1 MGAHKASIAKTHRKF
16 FILAS
21 LGLLSLA
28 AVAVTY
34 ALAISTLVM
43 AVDKDFWFIAAA
55 LRTDWTRS
63 FRHSVELCFGF

>member
-34 ALAISTLVM
+34 ALAISALV
-43 AVDKDFWFIAAA
+43 
-55 LRTDWTRS
+55 
-63 FRHSVELCFGF
+63 